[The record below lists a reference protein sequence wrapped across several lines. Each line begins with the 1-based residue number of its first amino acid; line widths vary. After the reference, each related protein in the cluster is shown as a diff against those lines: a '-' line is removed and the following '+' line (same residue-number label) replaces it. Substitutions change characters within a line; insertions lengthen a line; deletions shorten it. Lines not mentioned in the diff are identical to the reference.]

1 MTYLLVA
8 LNRSWDRES
17 LLHRLGD
24 VMCGVL
30 SERRR
35 FKSGEPP
42 SLTSSSF
49 GTMGLVRPPRGV
61 SMTVVVVVAVCR
73 RS

>member
-1 MTYLLVA
+1 
-8 LNRSWDRES
+8 
-17 LLHRLGD
+17 
-24 VMCGVL
+24 MCGVL

-61 SMTVVVVVAVCR
+61 SMTVVVVVAVRR